1 VLAIEFITLAQAIDH
16 LGCQEKLA
24 KETLSWYMDLRNL
37 FPAFAEDQVMYP
49 IIKKVKEYLINK
61 NHD

>member
-1 VLAIEFITLAQAIDH
+1 
-16 LGCQEKLA
+16 
-24 KETLSWYMDLRNL
+24 L